1 MIYLSNDPY
10 PQEISIP
17 RSFGVI
23 VPRRTEYL
31 TRDDI
36 APNLQTDSDRKVLA
50 ASQGVRLKEKIDGKA
65 DADDVYTKTEVDDA
79 LADKADKDDTYTKQQ
94 VDSALASKADK
105 SSVYTKQQTDNL
117 LDGKQDTL
125 TPGENIRIENNVISA
140 NVPVV
145 DAYTKQQTDALLSEK
160 ADKSSVYTKQQVDT
174 ALEQKANATDIPTK
188 TSDLQNDSGFV
199 TGQEVSQTYETK
211 ADATEKVS
219 ALQTAINGKQDKI
232 NDLQTIRDG
241 AAAGATAYQKPSTG
255 IPATDLAQGVIPPA
269 EVFWAVYGVTTA
281 AEIDAAVAAG
291 KVVIARYVGQD
302 YLLSKHASGDSYYY
316 FGNILGSSFCWLRL
330 QVSNNTWV
338 AGVQGGEVVSNK
350 SQSVETDKT
359 STTKYPSTKAVADAL
374 AGKQD
379 TIDADHKLDYSLLEN
394 TPTIPAAQVPADWD
408 ATSGVSR
415 ILNKPT
421 IPAAQVN
428 SDWNATSGV
437 AQILNKP
444 SIPVN
449 YAGSPTP
456 GGFATKAV
464 AIPYGEVIEGSTD
477 TNILAQVDNFPTEL
491 VDGVCAYIRNNR
503 RASASGWTL
512 NINGT
517 GAKPVYASNADATRV
532 TTLFSAAVTYLFI
545 YNSTRVNGGCWDMYY
560 GYNANDNTIGYN
572 LRTNTM
578 SLPVT
583 SACYRYRL
591 LFTSADG
598 THFVPAN
605 ASTSTNATSKRTT
618 TQTKIDPFGSIRYYG
633 STSAV
638 SSDARPGATILWEQ
652 YLVTLG
658 YSFNRTGAALTLTAW
673 KPVYIKCTPQADGS
687 AIIEAETPYVQDLPT
702 SADGKIYIYLG
713 VATSATQ
720 VEVVFHHPVYYYKY
734 NSIRLWNGV
743 SQHEPWVIPVSYR
756 DNNAKVTLREYNYSN
771 SFPLY
776 VLIKF
781 NDENQ
786 IFFDLVSKSYI
797 APLQVNVPAGYFAR
811 YIAIGDE
818 SVYFEP
824 VDATSFK
831 VNGITFT
838 YNSETGDYETDQWT
852 S

>member
-36 APNLQTDSDRKVLA
+36 ATDLETDTDRKVLA
-50 ASQGVRLKEKIDGKA
+50 ASQGVRLKEMIDGKA

-94 VDSALASKADK
+94 
-105 SSVYTKQQTDNL
+105 TDNL
-117 LDGKQDTL
+117 LAGKQDTL

-174 ALEQKANATDIPTK
+174 ALSQKANTADIPTK

-211 ADATEKVS
+211 VDATAKET

-255 IPATDLAQGVIPPA
+255 IPASDLAQGVIPPA

-291 KVVIARYVGQD
+291 KAVMVNKDNFTFILVSWNPNVATIGFLSGYSTAARYA
-302 YLLSKHASGDSYYY
+302 LLYRSDNH
-316 FGNILGSSFCWLRL
+316 W
-330 QVSNNTWV
+330 
-338 AGVQGGEVVSNK
+338 VVSSYTIENQGNK

-503 RASASGWTL
+503 QASASGWTL

-517 GAKPVYASNADATRV
+517 GAKPVYASNADASR
-532 TTLFSAAVTYLFI
+532 TTTIFSAAVTYLFI
-545 YNSTRVNGGCWDMYY
+545 YNSTRVEGGCWDMYF

-605 ASTSTNATSKRTT
+605 ASTYTNATTKRTT
-618 TQTKIDPFGSIRYYG
+618 TQTPIDPFGSIRYYS

-638 SSDARPGATILWEQ
+638 SSGARPGATNLWEQ

-687 AIIEAETPYVQDLPT
+687 AIIEAETPYVQNLPT
-702 SADGKIYIYLG
+702 SADGKIYIFLG

-720 VEVVFHHPVYYYKY
+720 VEVVFHHPVYYNDGKNNKIWDGKISKNVLIRITGTKASISGHVLHAVSAIGFSAVATLFGATTLLGNTSILITIIDYI
-734 NSIRLWNGV
+734 NSSAISYLGLLNFGFGTSSFVFDIQSQDYTNLDLTNYYGNGSENDYVVFNGV
-743 SQHEPWVIPVSYR
+743 
-756 DNNAKVTLREYNYSN
+756 
-771 SFPLY
+771 
-776 VLIKF
+776 
-781 NDENQ
+781 
-786 IFFDLVSKSYI
+786 
-797 APLQVNVPAGYFAR
+797 
-811 YIAIGDE
+811 
-818 SVYFEP
+818 
-824 VDATSFK
+824 
-831 VNGITFT
+831 TFT

>member
-36 APNLQTDSDRKVLA
+36 ATDLETDTDRKVLA
-50 ASQGVRLKEKIDGKA
+50 ASQGVRLKEMIDGKA
-65 DADDVYTKTEVDDA
+65 DANDVYTKTEVDDA
-79 LADKADKDDTYTKQQ
+79 LADKADKDDT
-94 VDSALASKADK
+94 
-105 SSVYTKQQTDNL
+105 
-117 LDGKQDTL
+117 
-125 TPGENIRIENNVISA
+125 
-140 NVPVV
+140 
-145 DAYTKQQTDALLSEK
+145 YTKQQTDALLSEK

-174 ALEQKANATDIPTK
+174 ALSQKANTADIPTK

-211 ADATEKVS
+211 ADATAKET
-219 ALQTAINGKQDKI
+219 ALQTAIN
-232 NDLQTIRDG
+232 
-241 AAAGATAYQKPSTG
+241 
-255 IPATDLAQGVIPPA
+255 
-269 EVFWAVYGVTTA
+269 
-281 AEIDAAVAAG
+281 
-291 KVVIARYVGQD
+291 
-302 YLLSKHASGDSYYY
+302 
-316 FGNILGSSFCWLRL
+316 
-330 QVSNNTWV
+330 
-338 AGVQGGEVVSNK
+338 
-350 SQSVETDKT
+350 
-359 STTKYPSTKAVADAL
+359 
-374 AGKQD
+374 GKQD

-408 ATSGVSR
+408 ATTGVSR

-428 SDWNATSGV
+428 SDWNSTSGV

-464 AIPYGEVIEGSTD
+464 AIPFGSVDSDSTA
-477 TNILAQVDNFPTEL
+477 TNIKASVDNFPTTL
-491 VDGVCAYIRNNR
+491 VDGVCAYIRNDVV
-503 RASASGWTL
+503 ASAPGWTL

-517 GAKPVYASNADATRV
+517 GAKPVYASNADATR
-532 TTLFSAAVTYLFI
+532 TTTIFTAAVTYLFI
-545 YNSTRVNGGCWDMYY
+545 YNSTRVEGGCWDMYY

-605 ASTSTNATSKRTT
+605 SSTSTNATAKRTT
-618 TQTKIDPFGSIRYYG
+618 TSTPIDPFGSIRYYG
-633 STSAV
+633 STTAV
-638 SSDARPGATILWEQ
+638 SSGARPGATYLWEQ
-652 YLVTLG
+652 YSVTLG

-673 KPVYIKCTPQADGS
+673 KPVYIKCAPQTDGS
-687 AIIEAETPYVQDLPT
+687 AIIDAEEPYVQELPT
-702 SADGKIYIYLG
+702 TADGEIYIYLG

-720 VEVVFHHPVYYYKY
+720 VEVVFHHPVYYIDQNGRKRVWTGEDI
-734 NSIRLWNGV
+734 SI
-743 SQHEPWVIPVSYR
+743 
-756 DNNAKVTLREYNYSN
+756 
-771 SFPLY
+771 
-776 VLIKF
+776 
-781 NDENQ
+781 
-786 IFFDLVSKSYI
+786 
-797 APLQVNVPAGYFAR
+797 
-811 YIAIGDE
+811 
-818 SVYFEP
+818 
-824 VDATSFK
+824 
-831 VNGITFT
+831 
-838 YNSETGDYETDQWT
+838 
-852 S
+852 